1 MKTVKTLA
9 LFAAALSSMAF
20 TLPGCPDVEGLNQRI
35 AELDKKSADNSKQL
49 REIADQMRLVNDE
62 HNTMK
67 QLVSQVSTTVLE
79 QKDALEKLDTAM
91 KSRSSSPA
99 PRAAAPKASKPA
111 ARRNR

>member
-1 MKTVKTLA
+1 MKTVKTLV
-9 LFAAALSSMAF
+9 LFSAAFLSMAF
-20 TLPGCPDVEGLNQRI
+20 TLPGCPDVEGLNTKI
-35 AELDKKSADNSKQL
+35 AELDKKSADNTKQL

-79 QKDALEKLDTAM
+79 QKDALEKIDTAM
-91 KSRSSSPA
+91 KSRSSAPA
-99 PRAAAPKASKPA
+99 PRAAAPKSSKPA